1 MAYTEEEHYKRMT
14 EAPVAPLI
22 AQLAVPTTVSLL
34 VTSVYNLVDT
44 AFVGTLGTSAS
55 GAVGIVFGFMSILQA
70 FGFMFGMGSGSII
83 ARLLGQKN
91 VDEASVVASTGVVL
105 SFLTGLAIALASAVF
120 LTPLIFLMGST
131 ETIAPF
137 AKEYVRF
144 MLISAPFTTAS
155 FTMNQILRLEG
166 KATLGMVGMTFGCF
180 LNIAGDALF
189 MFVLGMGIT
198 GAGLSTALSQVV
210 SFFILLSMFLR
221 GKSTSRL
228 SPQLVSPTPE
238 RVADIVA
245 TGLPSLIRQGLNSIT
260 TMLLNAQAALF
271 GDPAVAAMSIVS
283 RIIFFAF
290 SLTLGVGQGFQPV
303 AGFNYGAGRYGRVRK
318 AHHVTILIGEALVAA
333 ILVVLLLYP
342 ADLLRIFRDD
352 PAVVEIG
359 VRALRLQAVSLL
371 LLPLIVATEM
381 LYQSTGHKLGASV
394 MSLLRGGLLFI
405 PLILILPQF
414 RGIAGV
420 QEAQAIANTL
430 MFLPAIGFA
439 VRFFRQLP
447 EEEA

>member
-1 MAYTEEEHYKRMT
+1 MAHDEAEHYKRMT

-22 AQLAVPTTVSLL
+22 ARLAVPTTISLL
-34 VTSVYNLVDT
+34 VTSIYNLVDT

-55 GAVGIVFGFMSILQA
+55 GAVGIVFGYMSIIQA

-91 VDEASVVASTGVVL
+91 VDEASVTASTGVVL
-105 SFLTGLAIALASAVF
+105 SFLTGLAISLVSAAF
-120 LTPLIFLMGST
+120 LTPIVFLMGST
-131 ETIAPF
+131 ETIAPY
-137 AKEYVRF
+137 AEEYLRF
-144 MLISAPFTTAS
+144 MIISAPFMTSS

-166 KATLGMVGMTFGCF
+166 KATLGMVGMTAGCL
-180 LNIAGDALF
+180 LNIAGDATF
-189 MFVLGMGIT
+189 MLGMGMGIT
-198 GAGLSTALSQVV
+198 GAGLSTAISQVV
-210 SFFILLSMFLR
+210 SFFILLGMFLR
-221 GKSTSRL
+221 GRSTTRL
-228 SPQLVSPTPE
+228 SLKLVSATPA
-238 RVADIVA
+238 RVADIAA

-260 TMLLNAQAALF
+260 TMLLNSQAALF

-290 SLTLGVGQGFQPV
+290 SLTLGTGQGFQPV
-303 AGFNYGAGRYGRVRK
+303 AGFNYGARRFGRVRQ
-318 AHHVTILIGEALVAA
+318 AHRVTIYIGEALVAA
-333 ILVVLLLYP
+333 ILVILLLYP
-342 ADLLRIFRDD
+342 AELLRIFRDD

-371 LLPLIVATEM
+371 LLPLIIATEM
-381 LYQSTGHKLGASV
+381 LYQSTGHKLGASI
-394 MSLLRGGLLFI
+394 MSLLRGGLIFI

-414 RGIAGV
+414 RGLAGV

-439 VRFFRQLP
+439 AHFFRNLP
-447 EEEA
+447 EQQT